1 MKQHVRLVVWAMA
14 ISFTGSLPLGTLN
27 LTVANFSF
35 ADDLPGTV
43 MFSVAAI
50 FVEMLLVRIALMAVR
65 QLEKLKR
72 LVWYFNLIAG
82 VVLLLLAFNSLI
94 AAWQKLE
101 FRAELPFT
109 DLPPFVMGLLLSV
122 INPLHVPFW
131 IGWTAVLKSKHVL
144 DDGHHSHNIYVL
156 AIGGGTAIAFVIYA
170 LAGRFLINHLL
181 QQHVLLNWVVGIVL
195 LLTAVIQFYKAFFV
209 QPAPVLTKASR
220 LNE

>member
-1 MKQHVRLVVWAMA
+1 MKRHIKLIVWAMA

-35 ADDLPGTV
+35 ADDLPGAV

-50 FVEMLLVRIALMAVR
+50 FIEMLLVRIALMAVR

-72 LVWYFNLIAG
+72 LVWYFNLITGA
-82 VVLLLLAFNSLI
+82 VLLLLAFNSLT

-109 DLPPFVMGLLLSV
+109 ELHPFILGLLLSV

-144 DDGHHSHNIYVL
+144 VDGRRSHNFYVL
-156 AIGGGTAIAFVIYA
+156 AIGAGTAMAFAIYA
-170 LAGRFLINHLL
+170 LAGRFLIDHLL
-181 QQHVLLNWVVGIVL
+181 QQHILLNWIVGVAL
-195 LLTAVIQFYKAFFV
+195 LVTALTQLYKAFFV
-209 QPAPVLTKASR
+209 QAAPVLTGINR
-220 LNE
+220 LNK

>member
-1 MKQHVRLVVWAMA
+1 MKQYIKLIAWAMI

-35 ADDLPGTV
+35 AGDLQGAA

-50 FVEMLLVRIALMAVR
+50 FIEMLLVRIALMAVQ

-72 LVWYFNLIAG
+72 LVLYFNLIAG
-82 VVLLLLAFNSLI
+82 AVLLLLAFNSLS
-94 AAWQKLE
+94 AAWEQLE

-109 DLPPFVMGLLLSV
+109 DLHPLVLGLLLSI

-131 IGWTAVLKSKHVL
+131 IGWTAVLKSKYVL
-144 DDGHHSHNIYVL
+144 DDNHTSQNFYVL
-156 AIGGGTAIAFVIYA
+156 AIGLGTAMAFGLYA
-170 LAGRFLINHLL
+170 LAGRFLIDHLL
-181 QQHVLLNWVVGIVL
+181 QQHVLLNWVVGGTL
-195 LLTAVIQFYKAFFV
+195 LVTALAQLYKAFFV
-209 QPAPVLTKASR
+209 QQAPALRRIGR

>member
-1 MKQHVRLVVWAMA
+1 MKQYMRLIAWAMI
-14 ISFTGSLPLGTLN
+14 ISFAGSLPLGTLN

-35 ADDLPGTV
+35 TDDLPGAT

-50 FVEMLLVRIALMAVR
+50 FIEMLLVRIALMAVQ

-72 LVWYFNLIAG
+72 LVLYFNLIAG
-82 VVLLLLAFNSLI
+82 GVLLLLAFNSLM

-109 DLPPFVMGLLLSV
+109 GLHPFVLGLLLSI

-131 IGWTAVLKSKHVL
+131 IGWTAVLKSKNVL
-144 DDGHHSHNIYVL
+144 DDSDASQNFYVL
-156 AIGGGTAIAFVIYA
+156 AIGLGTTMAFGLYA
-170 LAGRFLINHLL
+170 LAGRFLIDHLL
-181 QQHVLLNWVVGIVL
+181 LQHVLLNWIVGITL
-195 LLTAVIQFYKAFFV
+195 LVTALAQLYKAFFV
-209 QPAPVLTKASR
+209 QPAPVFTRGSG